1 MFIKNIILS
10 NKFKNFAII
19 SFLLFCFVLVNA
31 LSYVSAVSSGLSS
44 NVLRLHVIANS
55 DSDSD
60 QALKYIVRDKVL
72 EYVNASTSGATCK
85 EDLLNMLDLDSIKKV
100 AEQAIYDNG
109 YSYPVSVELGYF
121 EFPTKTYGDIS
132 LPAGFY
138 DALRVKIGEASGKN
152 WWCVMFPPLC
162 FVDVSSG
169 IVPDSSKE
177 ILQENLDSEE
187 YGLIS
192 DDSGEIKFK
201 FKLIELLQSVSMELA
216 SLQNK

>member
-1 MFIKNIILS
+1 MFIKKIILS
-10 NKFKNFAII
+10 NKLKNFAII
-19 SFLLFCFVLVNA
+19 SFLLFCLIVVNA
-31 LSYVSAVSSGLSS
+31 CSYVSAVSSALSS
-44 NVLRLHVIANS
+44 SVLRLHVIANS
-55 DSDSD
+55 DSDED
-60 QALKYIVRDKVL
+60 QNLKYIVRDKVL
-72 EYVNASTSGATCK
+72 EYVNCSTSGATCK
-85 EDLLNMLDLDSIKKV
+85 EDLLNMLDLD
-100 AEQAIYDNG
+100 AIREIAQQTVYDNG

-138 DALRVKIGEASGKN
+138 DALRIKIGNADGKN

-192 DDSGEIKFK
+192 DNSSDVKFK
-201 FKLIELLQSVSMELA
+201 FKIIELLQNVSMELA
-216 SLQNK
+216 SLKNK